1 MKKENTFKKILV
13 CTTYLVL
20 AIVCIFG
27 VFFLIYKSSNR
38 ENDNI
43 VRAQDSGTYLRS
55 VNPKFLVDF
64 VNDEYIRF
72 ETVSSYSNPFEGT
85 KGNIWQKI
93 QYMLGIRQ
101 QRKGIEI
108 SLIDVSYDTELRN
121 ILEERDINISEF
133 NINRSFELISSG
145 RVIGEEGEEPVSKD
159 TVISRNIYRGVDLEY
174 QIIEGK
180 GLKEEIVL
188 REIPQYVTE
197 CSSGEC
203 TLPVNRFLF
212 KLDLDE
218 GLEIKRS
225 IEGNDQYP
233 SGALYIVDGEGNY
246 YAHFLP
252 EYAVD
257 AVGNK
262 TSNVVSNISVSDK
275 GGYIFE
281 VILDSEWLLSE
292 ERVFPIR
299 IDPSIVHDSEISFNE
314 GKYDRVSTNEAVMLS
329 LNEGYKSGSYTSG
342 ILDLG
347 SNSRLNGISWD
358 GYSQATGD
366 GEISYSVVGLIH
378 QEDFNDLISSKTKW
392 GSGALQL
399 DTLTDTHTVPITPNE
414 TDYFTLELWSN
425 SRYIQN
431 EQYILKSNLINL
443 KVKEGLYILEDSGGI
458 EYPTELPAKY
468 NDWEYIAVIMDMQ
481 GSSISLYVN
490 ELEYEVEVIYT
501 DTLLNTLTFT
511 QSIGYIDSVRV
522 YDRLVPRNELLGNSQ
537 YSNIYLQ
544 YSLSDDGLTWSDW
557 YTKNKYLPES
567 VVGEGNISLTS
578 EVEDM
583 SIFDILTFKYFTDT
597 EQEITLGINNFVNGV
612 DEQDITRLEEIEGII
627 ELTEDIKYMDVL
639 FTPDEVQNG
648 CILALEGLEIYTL
661 TSGEVGIYLND
672 ENLLTEDMYIPNTTN
687 ILSIS
692 LTPTNTDI
700 YLNGNVL
707 QSSTIHTLTPQT
719 YTVGDGCTTSLSTPF
734 VGDIKGVRLST
745 QEKSSIDIL
754 EYSNI
759 LNRTYILKPVFKA
772 VLQSDTQIVD
782 INDTTFS
789 IAEIDSSQLISNL
802 YVGDTVVISEDEE
815 FVQGIVS
822 SLDSDTGLVTVDGWQ
837 EGSTVPELGFSTLAS
852 IVKWEEEHIFVNTF
866 LERNTPINTLTLASD
881 IVGNIKDITL
891 FSTQDMGDEVLF
903 ENTNSRYL
911 KYKFIYITSRQ
922 GMSSYLSSVNIDFES
937 GGPEMD
943 QILRHGQW
951 FNEGSKQG
959 FWWVEQQ

>member
-20 AIVCIFG
+20 AIVCILG

-72 ETVSSYSNPFEGT
+72 ETVSSYSNPFEGS
-85 KGNIWQKI
+85 KGNIWEKI

-108 SLIDVSYDTELRN
+108 SLIDVSYDQELRN

-145 RVIGEEGEEPVSKD
+145 RVIGEESEEVVSKD

-218 GLEIKRS
+218 GLEIRRS
-225 IEGNDQYP
+225 IDGNEQYP

-252 EYAVD
+252 EFAVD

-292 ERVFPIR
+292 QRVFPIR

-314 GKYDRVSTNEAVMLS
+314 GRYDRVSINEAVMLS
-329 LNEGYKSGSYTSG
+329 LNPGYRSGTYTSG

-347 SNSRLNGISWD
+347 PNSRLNEISWD

-366 GEISYSVVGLIH
+366 GEVSYSVVGLIY
-378 QEDFNDLISSKTKW
+378 QEDFNDLTSSKIKW
-392 GSGALQL
+392 GSGSLQL
-399 DTLTDTHTVPITPNE
+399 DTLTDTHTVSITPNE
-414 TDYFTLELWSN
+414 TNYFTLELWSN
-425 SRYIQN
+425 SRYIQS
-431 EQYILKSNLINL
+431 EQYVFKSNLINL
-443 KVKEGLYILEDSGGI
+443 KIKDGKYVLVDSAET

-468 NDWEYIAVIMDMQ
+468 NDWEYIAVLFDMQ

-490 ELEYEVEVIYT
+490 ELEYVVDVIYT
-501 DTLLNTLTFT
+501 DTLLSTLTFT
-511 QSIGYIDSVRV
+511 QNIGYIDSVRV

-544 YSLSDDGLTWSDW
+544 YLLSDDGLTWSDW
-557 YTKNKYLPES
+557 YTKSKYLPEG

-578 EVEDM
+578 ETEDM
-583 SIFDILTFKYFTDT
+583 STFEILSFKYFTDT
-597 EQEITLGINNFVNGV
+597 EQEITLGINNFVNGI
-612 DEQDITRLEEIEGII
+612 DEGDITRLDEVEGVI
-627 ELTEDIKYMDVL
+627 ELTEGIKYMDVL

-661 TSGEVGIYLND
+661 NSGEVGIYLND

-692 LTPTNTDI
+692 LSPTNTDM

-707 QSSTIHTLTPQT
+707 QSSTIHTLTPAS
-719 YTVGDGCTTSLSTPF
+719 YTIGDGCTKSLSTPF
-734 VGDIKGVRLST
+734 LGDIKDVRIST
-745 QEKSSIDIL
+745 QEKSSTDIL

-789 IAEIDSSQLISNL
+789 ISEIDSSQLISNL
-802 YVGDTVVISEDEE
+802 YVGDSVVISQGEYKVE
-815 FVQGIVS
+815 GIVT
-822 SLDSDTGLVTVDGWQ
+822 SLDTDTGLVSVESWK
-837 EGSTVPELGFSTLAS
+837 EGSTVPEFGFSTQAS
-852 IVKWEEEHIFVNTF
+852 VIKWEEEYIFVNTF
-866 LERNTPINTLTLASD
+866 LESNTNTLSLGSD
-881 IVGNIKDITL
+881 TVSNIKEITL
-891 FSTQDMGDEVLF
+891 FSSIDSGDEVLF
-903 ENTNSRYL
+903 ENINSQYL

-922 GMSSYLSSVNIDFES
+922 GISSSLSSVNIDFES

-951 FNEGSKQG
+951 FNEGSKQS
-959 FWWVEQQ
+959 FWWINN

>member
-20 AIVCIFG
+20 AIVCILG

-72 ETVSSYSNPFEGT
+72 ETVSSYSNPFEGS
-85 KGNIWQKI
+85 KGNIWEKI

-108 SLIDVSYDTELRN
+108 SLIDVSYDQELRN

-145 RVIGEEGEEPVSKD
+145 RVIGEESEEVVSKD

-252 EYAVD
+252 EFAVD

-292 ERVFPIR
+292 QRVFPIR

-314 GKYDRVSTNEAVMLS
+314 GRYDRVSINEAVMLS
-329 LNEGYKSGSYTSG
+329 LNLGYRSGTYTSG

-347 SNSRLNGISWD
+347 PNSRLNEISWD

-366 GEISYSVVGLIH
+366 GEVSYSVVGLIY
-378 QEDFNDLISSKTKW
+378 QEDFNDLTSSKIKW
-392 GSGALQL
+392 GSGSLQL
-399 DTLTDTHTVPITPNE
+399 DTLTDTHTVSITPNE
-414 TDYFTLELWSN
+414 TNYFTLELWSN
-425 SRYIQN
+425 SRYIQS
-431 EQYILKSNLINL
+431 EQYVFKSNLINL
-443 KVKEGLYILEDSGGI
+443 KIKDGKYVLVDSAQT
-458 EYPTELPAKY
+458 EYPTQLPAKY
-468 NDWEYIAVIMDMQ
+468 NDWEYIAVLFDMQ

-490 ELEYEVEVIYT
+490 ELEYVVDVIYT
-501 DTLLNTLTFT
+501 DTLLSTLTFT
-511 QSIGYIDSVRV
+511 QNIGYIDSVRV

-557 YTKNKYLPES
+557 YTKSKYLPEG

-578 EVEDM
+578 ETEDM
-583 SIFDILTFKYFTDT
+583 STFEILSFKYFTDT
-597 EQEITLGINNFVNGV
+597 EQEITLGINNFVNGI
-612 DEQDITRLEEIEGII
+612 DEGDITRLDEVEGVI
-627 ELTEDIKYMDVL
+627 ELTEGIKYMDVL

-661 TSGEVGIYLND
+661 NSGEVGIYLND

-692 LTPTNTDI
+692 LSPTNTDM

-707 QSSTIHTLTPQT
+707 QSSTIHTLTPAS
-719 YTVGDGCTTSLSTPF
+719 YTIGDGCTKSLSTPF
-734 VGDIKGVRLST
+734 VGDIKDVRIST
-745 QEKSSIDIL
+745 QEKSSTDIL

-789 IAEIDSSQLISNL
+789 ISEIDSSQLISNL
-802 YVGDTVVISEDEE
+802 YVGDSVVISQGEYKVE
-815 FVQGIVS
+815 GIVT
-822 SLDSDTGLVTVDGWQ
+822 SLDTDTGLVSVESWK
-837 EGSTVPELGFSTLAS
+837 EGSTVPEFGFSTQAS
-852 IVKWEEEHIFVNTF
+852 VIKWEEEYIFVNTF
-866 LERNTPINTLTLASD
+866 LESNTNTLSLGSD
-881 IVGNIKDITL
+881 TVSNIKDITL
-891 FSTQDMGDEVLF
+891 FSSIDSGDEVLF
-903 ENTNSRYL
+903 ENINSQYL

-922 GMSSYLSSVNIDFES
+922 GISSSLSSVNIDFES

-951 FNEGSKQG
+951 FNEGSKQS
-959 FWWVEQQ
+959 FWWINN

>member
-20 AIVCIFG
+20 AIVCILG

-72 ETVSSYSNPFEGT
+72 ETVSSYSNPFEGS
-85 KGNIWQKI
+85 KGNIWEKI

-108 SLIDVSYDTELRN
+108 SLIDVSYDQELRN

-145 RVIGEEGEEPVSKD
+145 RVIGEESEEVVSKD

-197 CSSGEC
+197 CRSGEC

-218 GLEIKRS
+218 GLEIRRS
-225 IEGNDQYP
+225 IDGNEQYP

-252 EYAVD
+252 EFAVD

-314 GKYDRVSTNEAVMLS
+314 GRYDRVSINEAVMLS
-329 LNEGYKSGSYTSG
+329 LNPGYRSGTYTSG

-347 SNSRLNGISWD
+347 PNSRLNEISWD

-366 GEISYSVVGLIH
+366 GEVSYSVVGLIY
-378 QEDFNDLISSKTKW
+378 QEDFNDLTSSKIKW
-392 GSGALQL
+392 GSGSLQL
-399 DTLTDTHTVPITPNE
+399 DTLTDTHTVSITPNE
-414 TDYFTLELWSN
+414 TNYFTLELWSN
-425 SRYIQN
+425 SRYIQS
-431 EQYILKSNLINL
+431 EQYVFKSNLINL
-443 KVKEGLYILEDSGGI
+443 KIKDGKYVLVDSAQT
-458 EYPTELPAKY
+458 EYPTQLPAKY
-468 NDWEYIAVIMDMQ
+468 NDWEYIAVLFDMQ

-490 ELEYEVEVIYT
+490 ELEYVVDVIYT
-501 DTLLNTLTFT
+501 DTLLSTLTLT
-511 QSIGYIDSVRV
+511 QNIGYIDSVRV

-557 YTKNKYLPES
+557 YTKSKYLPEG

-578 EVEDM
+578 ETEDM
-583 SIFDILTFKYFTDT
+583 STFDILTFKYFTDT

-612 DEQDITRLEEIEGII
+612 DEEDITRLEEVEGVI
-627 ELTEDIKYMDVL
+627 ELTEGIKYMDVL

-661 TSGEVGIYLND
+661 NSGEVGIYLND

-692 LTPTNTDI
+692 LSPTNTDM

-707 QSSTIHTLTPQT
+707 QSSTIHTLTPAS
-719 YTVGDGCTTSLSTPF
+719 YTIGDGCTKSLSTRF
-734 VGDIKGVRLST
+734 VGDIKDVRIST
-745 QEKSSIDIL
+745 QEKSSTDIL

-789 IAEIDSSQLISNL
+789 ISEIDSSQLISNL
-802 YVGDTVVISEDEE
+802 YVGDSVVISQGEYKVE
-815 FVQGIVS
+815 GIVT
-822 SLDSDTGLVTVDGWQ
+822 SLDTDTGLVSVESWK
-837 EGSTVPELGFSTLAS
+837 EGSTVPEFGFSTQAS
-852 IVKWEEEHIFVNTF
+852 VIKWEEEYIFVNTF
-866 LERNTPINTLTLASD
+866 LESNTNTLSLGSD
-881 IVGNIKDITL
+881 TVSNIKDITL
-891 FSTQDMGDEVLF
+891 FSSIDSGDEVLF
-903 ENTNSRYL
+903 ENINSQYL

-922 GMSSYLSSVNIDFES
+922 GISSSLSSVNIDFES

-951 FNEGSKQG
+951 FNEGSKQS
-959 FWWVEQQ
+959 FWWINN